1 MPSIPWFTRSS
12 FRARSRQIGVV
23 LMRRGLG
30 WLLNLRGGKGT
41 DLDFGAGSRA
51 HAQAAQLRQALVE
64 LGVTFVKVGQALS
77 ARYDLLPH
85 EYTSELSKLQDE
97 VPPMPFERLEK
108 VFEHEIGHKPSE
120 VFSEFDP
127 IPIASASIGQVYAA
141 RLKSGQEVVVKII
154 RPGVEEQVKQDL
166 EILGNMAHWAA
177 THTVIG
183 RRYDLPALVDEF
195 SYTLRNELNYRR
207 EGRNADIFRRNFH
220 DDPRI
225 YIPRVFWELTNQRV
239 LTLERVKGL
248 KIVDLEGLDAA
259 GINRRVVTENLMH
272 FALQQLFMFG
282 LYHADPHPGNFFVQP
297 DGSLAVMDFGMV
309 GTLTNQMKNTL
320 LGMAMALQRKDSNL
334 MVDELLAAGI
344 YKRMVKRKDLAR
356 DLDHL
361 QESLVSSAIQDLSA
375 SSVMRNLMEVALE
388 HGLQLPGELVAM
400 ARAIMISEGTAN
412 KIYPDFRLVEFAA
425 PYLQHFW
432 QHERS
437 PEVLLPRLGQ
447 AAADGL
453 ELGMEL
459 PRRIDRLLEQIE
471 RGQIE
476 VNMNMDWLRDI
487 MGKLQTMTNRLAV
500 SVILAGVIVA
510 LGLTLVVYHPS
521 SWQTVGEVIFAFA
534 FVSSLFFG
542 GWLMWSIL
550 SSRR

>member
-1 MPSIPWFTRSS
+1 
-12 FRARSRQIGVV
+12 
-23 LMRRGLG
+23 
-30 WLLNLRGGKGT
+30 
-41 DLDFGAGSRA
+41 
-51 HAQAAQLRQALVE
+51 
-64 LGVTFVKVGQALS
+64 
-77 ARYDLLPH
+77 
-85 EYTSELSKLQDE
+85 
-97 VPPMPFERLEK
+97 
-108 VFEHEIGHKPSE
+108 
-120 VFSEFDP
+120 
-127 IPIASASIGQVYAA
+127 
-141 RLKSGQEVVVKII
+141 
-154 RPGVEEQVKQDL
+154 
-166 EILGNMAHWAA
+166 
-177 THTVIG
+177 
-183 RRYDLPALVDEF
+183 
-195 SYTLRNELNYRR
+195 
-207 EGRNADIFRRNFH
+207 
-220 DDPRI
+220 
-225 YIPRVFWELTNQRV
+225 
-239 LTLERVKGL
+239 
-248 KIVDLEGLDAA
+248 
-259 GINRRVVTENLMH
+259 
-272 FALQQLFMFG
+272 
-282 LYHADPHPGNFFVQP
+282 
-297 DGSLAVMDFGMV
+297 
-309 GTLTNQMKNTL
+309 
-320 LGMAMALQRKDSNL
+320 
-334 MVDELLAAGI
+334 
-344 YKRMVKRKDLAR
+344 
-356 DLDHL
+356 
-361 QESLVSSAIQDLSA
+361 
-375 SSVMRNLMEVALE
+375 MEVALE